1 LAVGSHTL
9 LTIGCAGV
17 LLALSSCSPD
27 KQNPGRENSSHILGS
42 GGVMVKVERIPE
54 CETRLG
60 EVVGVIDAPRER
72 VWNVISDYNEHKHFM
87 PNVLECFAFRP
98 EGLELLKGASP
109 QDLGRLQ
116 SQLRQYETDRI
127 ADSVVYLYGM
137 GDFPW
142 PMPNK
147 RYILKVVRDRV
158 RCAAHSTMVIGQM
171 KVNESWWELKPY
183 GGDGSRTLA
192 RYRILLDPG
201 IPLPE
206 FAIRM
211 ATKSTLPKVIEAVR
225 KRVKN
230 PGYEPRGKEE
240 KKAG

>member
-1 LAVGSHTL
+1 MTM
-9 LTIGCAGV
+9 GCAV
-17 LLALSSCSPD
+17 ILLALSSCSPD
-27 KQNPGRENSSHILGS
+27 KQNSGRENSNHILGD
-42 GGVMVKVERIPE
+42 GEVIVKVERMPE

-72 VWNVISDYNEHKHFM
+72 VWNVISDYNEHSDFM
-87 PNVLECFAFRP
+87 PNILECFAIRP
-98 EGLELLKGASP
+98 EGLELLKGANP
-109 QDLGRLQ
+109 QDLERLE
-116 SQLRQYETDRI
+116 SQLRQYQTERI
-127 ADSVVYLYGM
+127 ADSVVYIYGM

-147 RYILKVVRDRV
+147 RYILKVVRDPV
-158 RCAAHSTMVIGQM
+158 RYVTHSTMVIGQM
-171 KVNESWWELKPY
+171 KVNESWWELEPY
-183 GGDGSRTLA
+183 GEDGSRTLA

-211 ATKSTLPKVIEAVR
+211 ATRATLPKVIEAVR

-230 PGYEPRGKEE
+230 PGYERRGKDG